1 MRKICVSITLVFT
14 IGLCACKNN
23 TSVEE
28 QHEQQEVVYN
38 DKIQDTFFGVSFGA
52 SKEDVI
58 TAFAS
63 HNFYPGYF
71 DTDSRISFEKKI
83 GYETGQRFSFGDM
96 TWELIDVYLS
106 NNRFNEIRFMNAH
119 NTRESA
125 LKDFNYILS
134 EVSAKYHLQESSHN
148 DTTIYKKYIG
158 KTRNGQWISILCFS
172 YESVYGKHLIGTRLA
187 YGNNQFE
194 YISDEL

>member
-28 QHEQQEVVYN
+28 QNEQQEVVYN

-71 DTDSRISFEKKI
+71 V
-83 GYETGQRFSFGDM
+83 
-96 TWELIDVYLS
+96 L
-106 NNRFNEIRFMNAH
+106 
-119 NTRESA
+119 
-125 LKDFNYILS
+125 
-134 EVSAKYHLQESSHN
+134 
-148 DTTIYKKYIG
+148 
-158 KTRNGQWISILCFS
+158 
-172 YESVYGKHLIGTRLA
+172 
-187 YGNNQFE
+187 
-194 YISDEL
+194 